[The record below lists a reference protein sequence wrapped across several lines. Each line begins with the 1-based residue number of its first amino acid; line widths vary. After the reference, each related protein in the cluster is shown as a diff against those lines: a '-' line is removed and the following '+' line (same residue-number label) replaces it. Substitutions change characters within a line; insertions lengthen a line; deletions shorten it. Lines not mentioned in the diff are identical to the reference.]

1 VAVELFGMSVA
12 PARSSGAKLGYH
24 DSSWSCA
31 TGTTFSAAIESLM
44 LVAKLGEPTMFARIG
59 VMMTLNRN
67 IARDL
72 DTLAQRHEMAA
83 SSIQTNC

>member
-1 VAVELFGMSVA
+1 MGN
-12 PARSSGAKLGYH
+12 
-24 DSSWSCA
+24 
-31 TGTTFSAAIESLM
+31 FSATRGPAPRELASK
-44 LVAKLGEPTMFARIG
+44 AARANDVRGIG

-83 SSIQTNC
+83 SSIQTNR